1 MIPFIIPLISFIF
14 QSYPR
19 LFNRFFGVDVW
30 TRLIETKHVRDVGH
44 IIPRKKIK
52 NQFIIEGYFDYPPV
66 FPFILSFIPTNTL
79 KHLQGFIAPLFD
91 VLQIVLIYYAVMYL
105 DGDVRMALLAQ
116 ALYATTPMIVIENS
130 YLTPRSLGY
139 TNFTFATL
147 NLLIFLYIGNPL
159 FLLIG
164 IIASTLIFLT
174 HRFAT
179 QSFLFISVFFTYY
192 LNTPL
197 FIQVFLIGFTL
208 AIVFTKGYYLR
219 VLQGHLYNI
228 YFWIKNLD
236 YRWAHQ
242 IRGMEKKDVKLDWV
256 AKINNFISFLSPIAL
271 FGLNPYALS
280 GFILMTASHIGFI
293 QVSELFLTFAV
304 WIIFFY
310 ILGAIVL
317 KTKYL
322 MPIGEGQRYMEMA
335 TVPSSI
341 LSAYLIIQLL
351 ETTYRSE
358 VIILTGLLIIAN
370 IAITV
375 TIQLRGIIK
384 DRNRSMTDDMKKAL
398 EYIRKNKKKMRII
411 CIPHQNTTMTVYN
424 TNKEVLVNADNRGL
438 MQVMDVYPILRLSM
452 KKLKTKYQL
461 THMLINTSYVSL
473 SELKIRKSMIEFSSG
488 DVVFVSL

>member
-44 IIPRKKIK
+44 NIPRKKIK

-91 VLQIVLIYYAVMYL
+91 VIQIVLIYYAVMYL
-105 DGDVRMALLAQ
+105 VGDVRMALLAQ

-147 NLLIFLYIGNPL
+147 NLLVFLYIGNPL

-179 QSFLFISVFFTYY
+179 QSFLFISVFFTFY

-228 YFWIKNLD
+228 YFWVKNLD

-280 GFILMTASHIGFI
+280 GFILITASYIGFI

-341 LSAYLIIQLL
+341 LSAYLIIQLV
-351 ETTYRSE
+351 ETIYRSE
-358 VIILTGLLIIAN
+358 TIILTGLLIITN
-370 IAITV
+370 IAVTV

-398 EYIRKNKKKMRII
+398 EYIKKNKRKMRII

-452 KKLKTKYQL
+452 KKLKAKYQL

-473 SELKIRKSMIEFSSG
+473 SELKIRKSMIEYSSG